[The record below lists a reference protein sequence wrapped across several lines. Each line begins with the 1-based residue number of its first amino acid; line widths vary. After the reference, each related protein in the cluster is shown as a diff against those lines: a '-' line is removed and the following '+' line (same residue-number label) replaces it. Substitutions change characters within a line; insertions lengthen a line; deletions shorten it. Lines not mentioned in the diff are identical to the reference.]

1 MSLKSPYKRTGPY
14 YWKAKDNE
22 SDTESLSRM
31 KALEAQLIRKKK
43 LHIVKLPDGCM
54 ITATKERLSYMLE
67 VFNLKSP
74 KQ

>member
-1 MSLKSPYKRTGPY
+1 MSLKSPYKRTSP

-22 SDTESLSRM
+22 SDTDSLSRM